1 MILTVGPTTARTT
14 ATRTMKVDTV
24 IPSSTFELTID
35 SITAGALG
43 YFNSIL
49 KKIAKANPRNA
60 GLLCELIIAEYNE
73 RNFKIRSRLTH
84 IKIICL
90 FNRYLRYMT
99 FKKYQKMITL
109 LLISHRKKENR
120 STVTR
125 HG

>member
-24 IPSSTFELTID
+24 IASSTFELTID

-60 GLLCELIIAEYNE
+60 GLLCELMIAEYNE
-73 RNFKIRSRLTH
+73 RNLKIRSRLTH

-90 FNRYLRYMT
+90 FKYRVEEVPLRSIV
-99 FKKYQKMITL
+99 KNGWNISQQSITP
-109 LLISHRKKENR
+109 
-120 STVTR
+120 V
-125 HG
+125 